1 MIAYLWD
8 WMIAHLWGWMIEYPW
23 DWSILW
29 RHPYGGWMW
38 QGMLTTVHLSLIS
51 WVFALTL
58 GIIVGSL
65 RTSPWSLIRLPAT
78 AYVEFFRD
86 IPLLVQ
92 LFFWYFAAPMLLPRE
107 VMQWIYQNLGNP
119 EYGTAVVALSIY
131 TSSRVAE
138 QIRSGLRSIS
148 KDHYHAA
155 LATGLSRFQ
164 MYRYVILP
172 YALRIMIPPLTAEFL
187 TIFKN
192 SALAMTIAVAEV
204 TFASMQIDA
213 YTFHGFEATTAAT
226 LVYLL
231 ISLTISI
238 GMRLV
243 ESKTS
248 IPGMIRRQ

>member
-1 MIAYLWD
+1 VIAYQF
-8 WMIAHLWGWMIEYPW
+8 

-29 RHPYGGWMW
+29 RDPYGGWIL
-38 QGMLTTVHLSLIS
+38 QGLLTTVHLSLIC

-65 RTSPWSLIRLPAT
+65 RTSPWSFVRIPAT

-107 VMQWIYQNLGNP
+107 VMQWIYRNLGNS
-119 EYGTAVVALSIY
+119 EYGTAVVAISIY

-138 QIRSGLRSIS
+138 QIRSGLQSIP
-148 KDHYHAA
+148 KDQYNAA
-155 LATGLSRFQ
+155 MATGLSRFQ

-172 YALRIMIPPLTAEFL
+172 FALRIMIPPLTTEFL

-192 SALAMTIAVAEV
+192 SALAMTIAVAET

-213 YTFHGFEATTAAT
+213 YTFHGFEAMTAAT

-231 ISLTISI
+231 ISLIISVS
-238 GMRLV
+238 MRLV
-243 ESKTS
+243 ETKTS

>member
-1 MIAYLWD
+1 MIAYQF
-8 WMIAHLWGWMIEYPW
+8 
-23 DWSILW
+23 DWSVLW
-29 RHPYGGWMW
+29 RDPYGGWLLH
-38 QGMLTTVHLSLIS
+38 GILTTVHLSLIS
-51 WVFALTL
+51 WIFALTL

-65 RTSPWSLIRLPAT
+65 RTLPWSFIRAPAT

-138 QIRSGLRSIS
+138 QIRSGLQSIP
-148 KDHYHAA
+148 KDQYHAA

-164 MYRYVILP
+164 MYRYVIVP
-172 YALRIMIPPLTAEFL
+172 YALRIVIPPLTTEFL

-192 SALAMTIAVAEV
+192 SALAMTIAVAET
-204 TFASMQIDA
+204 TFATTQIDA
-213 YTFHGFEATTAAT
+213 YTFHGFEAITGAT

-231 ISLTISI
+231 ISLTISM

-243 ESKTS
+243 ESRTS
-248 IPGMIRRQ
+248 IPGMIRRE

>member
-1 MIAYLWD
+1 MIAYQF
-8 WMIAHLWGWMIEYPW
+8 

-29 RHPYGGWMW
+29 RDPYGGWIL
-38 QGMLTTVHLSLIS
+38 QGLLTTVHLSLIC

-65 RTSPWSLIRLPAT
+65 RTSPWSFVRIPAT

-107 VMQWIYQNLGNP
+107 VMQWIYRNLGNS
-119 EYGTAVVALSIY
+119 EYGTAVVAISIY

-138 QIRSGLRSIS
+138 QIRSGLQSIP
-148 KDHYHAA
+148 KDQYNAA
-155 LATGLSRFQ
+155 MATGLSRFQ

-172 YALRIMIPPLTAEFL
+172 FALRIMIPPLTTEFL

-192 SALAMTIAVAEV
+192 SALAMTIAVAET

-213 YTFHGFEATTAAT
+213 YTFHGFEAMTAAT

-231 ISLTISI
+231 ISLIISI
-238 GMRLV
+238 SMRLV
-243 ESKTS
+243 ETKTS